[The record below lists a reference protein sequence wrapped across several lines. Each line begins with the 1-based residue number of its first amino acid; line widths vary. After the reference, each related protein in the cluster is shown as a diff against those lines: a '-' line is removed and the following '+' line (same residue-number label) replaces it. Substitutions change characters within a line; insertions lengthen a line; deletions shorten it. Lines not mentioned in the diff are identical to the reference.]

1 MKIGDFYEKAK
12 QGRFD
17 LPLLQRGFVWKP
29 QQIEYLWDS
38 LARRFPFGAFI
49 VDDLNAAKVQ
59 ILDGQQRATAM
70 MLGFGCD
77 DEIFK
82 LQAGRL
88 RLFID
93 LFNPEKM
100 FEDEDFSRHYIF
112 RCISRSHP
120 WGYQLKDNNKTL
132 QTFDIRQAL
141 SVYSVGEKKYYDD
154 DIKRFWPYDCYLPIP
169 VELVMQAAD
178 VATFKEK
185 ARTYIEEHFGAFVG
199 DDFRPLAEMDS
210 EKAPTKLLREFAR
223 DAAKLKLYSLG
234 DLYKKIHSIGDI
246 YIPLLSVNGE
256 VEVCAG
262 EKNAAES
269 GMVPVS
275 NLKSSLQDDAETV
288 FARIN
293 QQGTPIGNEE
303 LNYAFF
309 KSTLRDMEKGGV
321 GDENVNAGEIIAE
334 FEKKSVGIGTPA
346 RMLAVAYQ
354 LFRNWDKKSSDK
366 ENDDDGI
373 ERFVVKYKAFRRG
386 MNNANKKQKFI
397 QFLQEEFVD
406 GDMMENFRELLKYA
420 PENNPNGMPYVIL
433 AKLTRSA
440 PELVFAIMYRLKV
453 DGFTKLWEMRDK
465 VISVVLALFWFHKG
479 ERMRDYSKMLNNI
492 WPMLRQEISAERCF
506 SAEILQRAML
516 ICDVDE
522 KDGVV
527 IPTLEDDKFKTYNE
541 ITRNRDFLLYAQR
554 EALYDWFGNEQEKL
568 DDINAPYDFD
578 HICPRSYFY
587 RKRNLNKKFGNNF
600 YDSNGNMRA
609 WPFELNR
616 HDSDNS
622 MEEKFKP
629 NMEEP
634 YWQGVIKKYLKLQ
647 GKKDISKQ
655 LLQWSL
661 CCSGWCEMS
670 VKPQDLCKQ
679 MSGKNNNAK
688 MLFDLMVER
697 NRNIYKSWYD
707 VLNKAVLDKEEA
719 YFSSDVFNCDKE
731 SKELY
736 LDLGEGV
743 KLRCGERILAE
754 DTWMLEFADGDEAT
768 FTLRSFSQESWRE
781 LLRKIQEDLEKNELN
796 IQLSDF
802 LTNGFKKIMTGQ
814 GK

>member
-178 VATFKEK
+178 EATFNEK
-185 ARTYIEEHFGAFVG
+185 ARTYIEEHFGVFV
-199 DDFRPLAEMDS
+199 DDNFMPRVEMDRK
-210 EKAPTKLLREFAR
+210 KAPTKLLREFAG
-223 DAAKLKLYSLG
+223 DAAKLKLYSLE
-234 DLYKKIHSIGDI
+234 DLYEIIHSIDDI
-246 YIPLLSVNGE
+246 YIPLLSVNGG
-256 VEVCAG
+256 VEVSAG
-262 EKNAAES
+262 EKKAAKS
-269 GMVPVS
+269 GEISVN
-275 NLKSSLQDDAETV
+275 NLQSSLQDDAETV

-309 KSTLRDMEKGGV
+309 KSTLRDMEKSGV
-321 GDENVNAGEIIAE
+321 SDENINSGEIIAE
-334 FEKKSVGIGTPA
+334 FEKKCVGIGMPA

-354 LFRNWDKKSSDK
+354 LFRNWDKKNNLK
-366 ENDDDGI
+366 ENDDDGV
-373 ERFVVKYKAFRRG
+373 ERFVVKYKAFRSS
-386 MNNANKKQKFI
+386 MNNVDKKQKFI

-406 GDMMENFRELLKYA
+406 GDMMENFKKLLKYA

-433 AKLTRSA
+433 AKLMRSA
-440 PELVFAIMYRLKV
+440 PELVFAVMYRLKV
-453 DGFTKLWEMRDK
+453 DGVDSLEKMRDK

-492 WPMLRQEISAERCF
+492 WPVLRQEIPAERCF

-522 KDGVV
+522 INDVV
-527 IPTLEDDKFKTYNE
+527 IPSYKDDKFKTYNE

-554 EALYDWFGNEQEKL
+554 EALYDWFGDEQEKL

-587 RKRNLNKKFGNNF
+587 RKKNLNKNFGNNF
-600 YDSNGNMRA
+600 YDSNGNLRA

-622 MEEKFKP
+622 IEEKFKP
-629 NMEEP
+629 NMKEP
-634 YWQGVIKKYLKLQ
+634 YWQGIINKYLKLQ

-655 LLQWSL
+655 LLHWSL
-661 CCSGWCEMS
+661 CSRNWCETGI
-670 VKPQDLCKQ
+670 KPQDLCKQ

-688 MLFDLMVER
+688 ILFDLMVER
-697 NRNIYKSWYD
+697 NREIYKSWYD
-707 VLNKAVLDKEEA
+707 VLDKAVLDKEEV

-731 SKELY
+731 SNELCLN
-736 LDLGEGV
+736 LDEGV
-743 KLRCGERILAE
+743 KLRWGERILAE
-754 DTWMLEFADGDEAT
+754 DTWVLEFAGNEEMT
-768 FTLRSFSQESWRE
+768 FTLRSFSKESWWE
-781 LLRKIQEDLEKNELN
+781 LLRKIQEGLDKNELN
-796 IQLSDF
+796 IQLSDY
-802 LTNGFKKIMTGQ
+802 LTNGFKKIMTAQ